1 MTTKNLWGQLP
12 DFAPIKTPYA
22 ILLEQAAMLRELT
35 NGLLVGDVKR
45 SQNGPVDQ
53 LMKED
58 RFEIKLLI
66 VAPALANYSY
76 TVLTIIYPVITLYPV
91 TLKPSYEED
100 KSVECQSEEQLMQA
114 LEKVLSSVRTQKVIT
129 NLLAQIQAD
138 NSYQQGCQN
147 PPPAMRAV

>member
-12 DFAPIKTPYA
+12 ELAPIKTPYA

-35 NGLLVGDVKR
+35 NGLLVGDVKP
-45 SQNGPVDQ
+45 SGP

-58 RFEIKLLI
+58 KFEIKLLI

-100 KSVECQSEEQLMQA
+100 KSVECQSEEQLIQA

-129 NLLAQIQAD
+129 SHFDDRRNLSFL
-138 NSYQQGCQN
+138 
-147 PPPAMRAV
+147 

>member
-12 DFAPIKTPYA
+12 ETATIKTPYA

-53 LMKED
+53 LM
-58 RFEIKLLI
+58 RGFEIKLLI

-76 TVLTIIYPVITLYPV
+76 TVLTVIYPVITLYPV

>member
-12 DFAPIKTPYA
+12 KTATIKTPYA

-45 SQNGPVDQ
+45 DQ

-58 RFEIKLLI
+58 RFEIKLMI

-76 TVLTIIYPVITLYPV
+76 TVLTVIYPVITLYPV
-91 TLKPSYEED
+91 ILKPSFDSE

-114 LEKVLSSVRTQKVIT
+114 LEKVLSSIRTQTVIT

-138 NSYQQGCQN
+138 NLEQ
-147 PPPAMRAV
+147 